1 MLLIGTNRRFINRYA
16 KKLLQTHYDIKYGEM
31 SATSITVVYAYSEGQ
46 RFWGRY
52 TENEKI
58 GGNLELTKLAY
69 RLVEISPI
77 KIGDLYTPNTL
88 PKEFKKYKA
97 E

>member
-1 MLLIGTNRRFINRYA
+1 MLLIGTNRRFINRYT

-31 SATSITVVYAYSEGQ
+31 SATGITVVYAYTEGQ

-52 TENEKI
+52 SENVKI
-58 GGNLELTKLAY
+58 GGNPELTQLAY

-88 PKEFKKYKA
+88 PKELRIK
-97 E
+97 ETE